1 MDRRETPLGLTVEL
15 HGWLSQEVIGEFEK
29 LCDSAPGP
37 LCLGLSH
44 LVGADEAGLHTLRAR
59 IAAGARIE
67 GESPYIA
74 LLLRS
79 ESPGR
84 NPGKA
89 VGRTSE

>member
-1 MDRRETPLGLTVEL
+1 MDRRETQQEVIVEL
-15 HGWLSQEVIGEFEK
+15 HGWLNGEVIGEFES
-29 LCDSAPGP
+29 LCGSGPGP

-44 LVGADEAGLHTLRAR
+44 LVGADEAGLSALRTR

-74 LLLRS
+74 LLLKS

-84 NPGKA
+84 NL
-89 VGRTSE
+89 GRTSE